1 MTGPYNEAPPVL
13 ATLASAELTD
23 AVLSPRYKYYNTS
36 RRSVNTVTS
45 ITAALPRI
53 AVALPS
59 SKDPRGRPTQRTE
72 QSQPG
77 PSARLGTYTRHVSPT
92 SRKAAS
98 GAASRALQKHAQR
111 LLGDEWRVSDCG
123 KHPIPGQYVT
133 ARYHEGHERAG
144 YAGLARC
151 GSVWTCPVC
160 SSIELTKR
168 RNVLQAIERRAR
180 AKGWSVVLVTVT
192 VQHDAGELLRDLI
205 AALKASWRKVRQG
218 KGWKLARDRW
228 GIRALATS
236 MEIRHG
242 RHGWHPHDHALLL
255 LDHEPDA
262 AELADLEAWLSE
274 RYGKAI
280 RDAGHWASSEW
291 GVTVTGHAG
300 TAAYLAKWGG
310 AEELTRIDAK
320 AGDSE
325 TPWELLERAGRGDP
339 RAVTLFLEYADATK
353 GIYQLTGLRALADA
367 VGIDAD
373 AQKEIER
380 GSEADPQ
387 QGEGWRDVV
396 QLEPKQWEFVL
407 EHRLDVE
414 LLQLIEQVRGSP
426 EATWTWLTV
435 AKGMPKV
442 GKGEATW
449 DACG

>member
-1 MTGPYNEAPPVL
+1 
-13 ATLASAELTD
+13 
-23 AVLSPRYKYYNTS
+23 
-36 RRSVNTVTS
+36 
-45 ITAALPRI
+45 
-53 AVALPS
+53 
-59 SKDPRGRPTQRTE
+59 
-72 QSQPG
+72 
-77 PSARLGTYTRHVSPT
+77 
-92 SRKAAS
+92 
-98 GAASRALQKHAQR
+98 
-111 LLGDEWRVSDCG
+111 
-123 KHPIPGQYVT
+123 
-133 ARYHEGHERAG
+133 
-144 YAGLARC
+144 
-151 GSVWTCPVC
+151 
-160 SSIELTKR
+160 
-168 RNVLQAIERRAR
+168 
-180 AKGWSVVLVTVT
+180 
-192 VQHDAGELLRDLI
+192 
-205 AALKASWRKVRQG
+205 
-218 KGWKLARDRW
+218 
-228 GIRALATS
+228 
-236 MEIRHG
+236 
-242 RHGWHPHDHALLL
+242 
-255 LDHEPDA
+255 
-262 AELADLEAWLSE
+262 
-274 RYGKAI
+274 
-280 RDAGHWASSEW
+280 
-291 GVTVTGHAG
+291 VTVTGHAG